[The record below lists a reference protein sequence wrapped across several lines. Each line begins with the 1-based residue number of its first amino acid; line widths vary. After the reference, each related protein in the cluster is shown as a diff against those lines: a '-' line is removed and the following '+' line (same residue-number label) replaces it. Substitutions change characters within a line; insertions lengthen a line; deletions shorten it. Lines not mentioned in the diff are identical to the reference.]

1 MKSFLR
7 PFSPY
12 RLFKQGSCQLL
23 AKGCALSQYWLT
35 AHLDILGE
43 KVCSST
49 MLFEKGAHMC
59 CGPPVT
65 EFHFRKAYQS
75 HYSSVIQ
82 MINNLGWRSC
92 LKLFYKIVYGLV
104 EISLPPYIQRQVRMT
119 RSMHP
124 YHFIQLHTSP
134 NYSKYSFFPLAIVQ
148 WNSLPSSAVLSDD
161 LTTFRSVICMRHQSM
176 P

>member
-1 MKSFLR
+1 MK
-7 PFSPY
+7 
-12 RLFKQGSCQLL
+12 K
-23 AKGCALSQYWLT
+23 CAVAQCYLK
-35 AHLDILGE
+35 
-43 KVCSST
+43 KVRIC
-49 MLFEKGAHMC
+49 A
-59 CGPPVT
+59 VT

-92 LKLFYKIVYGLV
+92 LILFYKIVYGLV

-134 NYSKYSFFPLAIVQ
+134 NYSKYSFFSSGYCAVEQPPFFGCPFWWPDHVQVCHLHATSEHAIIQESLFLSAFKLLLLPHTNTILHFLPPL
-148 WNSLPSSAVLSDD
+148 NS
-161 LTTFRSVICMRHQSM
+161 F
-176 P
+176 